1 MAQDSRPIPSRAQ
14 PSPVADTEPPFFAFA
29 DRGVASVAERIS
41 SWFAKAFPAS
51 PAVLRIADGGVSVV
65 RVGDADTS
73 WWTAMD
79 NQPVRWGGQIETV
92 AGCTAIP
99 LGPTPFVL
107 LVSGVHTANDTADH
121 AVALALAGGALQTAE
136 GSTQVKVLQGELT
149 SLHGVASKILAL
161 RDLDQVLL
169 SLANEILTILEAD
182 MAGVLLIDDN
192 NNITMRCCV
201 GNLTTETARLSM
213 AKGRGL
219 AGRVAFTG
227 QPQKVDLYLKNDTI
241 THDFDSLAR
250 AEGTRRALAAP
261 LIAHGEIIGVLEV
274 WRRRRGP
281 FTDADVER
289 LGAMTKLAAIAI
301 ENARLFDQS
310 QEALHRVALA
320 ERELKHQVEKLQ
332 QAAEIHN
339 LMSRILLDGEG
350 LMAIACAVGKEL
362 GADVTFLSNELAL
375 LASHPR
381 DLNVAD
387 LHSDFVRLTRKAKD
401 GIATTALQNRPG
413 WLSVAPVKAGA
424 DSVGWLCIITPGPP
438 SALTEIVLNGA
449 VLVSA
454 VWNMQARATEQSS
467 SEALDKTLWDL
478 LDGTD
483 ELCYAASARVLRMRV
498 DLRKPHRVYIGRF
511 HGLDEHITDQAWD
524 AAQGDQFRR
533 SLCSRVRRILEQ
545 NCRAEL
551 VGMRADVVAAIVP
564 DTFPPQKVLGFL
576 RGAIEGTA
584 PLTLTWGVSS
594 SRQDPAT
601 LRIAHSEARG
611 ALHVARR
618 FGRGQTAVFDNLGLL
633 RFLVGPSDDGDLHGF
648 IDAVIGPLIVAD
660 RARNGG
666 LLATLRGYLEANC
679 SQAEAA
685 RLLFIHHK
693 TMKYRLERI
702 QQLSGLNLNLHDDR
716 VRADLALRIYEL
728 GDRRADGSL
737 VTSVVSGYRGFDDE

>member
-1 MAQDSRPIPSRAQ
+1 
-14 PSPVADTEPPFFAFA
+14 
-29 DRGVASVAERIS
+29 
-41 SWFAKAFPAS
+41 
-51 PAVLRIADGGVSVV
+51 VLRIAEGGVSVV

-73 WWTAMD
+73 LWTAMD

-107 LVSGVHTANDTADH
+107 LVSGVHTATDTADH

-136 GSTQVKVLQGELT
+136 GSTQVKLLQGEL
-149 SLHGVASKILAL
+149 SSIHGVASKILAL

-169 SLANEILTILEAD
+169 SLANEILTILDAD

-192 NNITMRCCV
+192 EDITMRCCV

-213 AKGRGL
+213 AKGQGL
-219 AGRVAFTG
+219 AGRVALTG

-261 LIAHGEIIGVLEV
+261 LTAHGEIIGVLEV

-289 LGAMTKLAAIAI
+289 LGAMTNLAAIAI
-301 ENARLFDQS
+301 ENARLFDQN

-320 ERELKHQVEKLQ
+320 ERELNHQVEKLQ
-332 QAAEIHN
+332 QAAEIHG

-350 LMAIACAVGKEL
+350 LVAIARAVGKEL
-362 GADVTFLSNELAL
+362 GADATFLSNELSN
-375 LASHPR
+375 LAGHPR

-387 LHSDFVRLTRKAKD
+387 LHSDLVRLTRKAQD
-401 GIATTALQNRPG
+401 GIASTALQNRPG
-413 WLSVAPVKAGA
+413 WLSVAPVKVGA
-424 DSVGWLCIITPGPP
+424 DSVGWLCSIAPEPP

-449 VLVSA
+449 VLVA
-454 VWNMQARATEQSS
+454 ALWNLQARAAEQSS
-467 SEALDKTLWDL
+467 SETLDKTLWDL

-483 ELCYAASARVLRMRV
+483 ELRYAASARLLQMRV
-498 DLRKPHRVYIGRF
+498 DLRKPHRVYVGRVQ
-511 HGLDEHITDQAWD
+511 GLDEHVTDQGWD

-533 SLCSRVRRILEQ
+533 SLHTRVRRILEE
-545 NCRAEL
+545 NCKSEL

-564 DTFPPQKVLGFL
+564 DTHPPQKVLDFL
-576 RGAIEGTA
+576 QGALQGTTS
-584 PLTLTWGVSS
+584 LTLTWGVSS
-594 SRQDPAT
+594 SREDPTA
-601 LRIAHSEARG
+601 LGIAHSEARG
-611 ALHVARR
+611 ALHVAQR
-618 FGRGQTAVFDNLGLL
+618 FGRGQTAIFDELGLL
-633 RFLVGPSDDGDLHGF
+633 RFLVGPSNDGDLRGF
-648 IDAVIGPLIVAD
+648 VDAIIGPLIVAD

-666 LLATLRGYLEANC
+666 LLTTLRGYLEANC

-685 RLLFIHHK
+685 QLLFIHHK
-693 TMKYRLERI
+693 TMRYRLERI
-702 QQLSGLNLNLHDDR
+702 QQLSGLNLHLHDDR
-716 VRADLALRIYEL
+716 VRADLALRIHEL
-728 GDRRADGSL
+728 RNRRS
-737 VTSVVSGYRGFDDE
+737 E